1 MQSLARNGYTSDEV
15 RAALHRPNRVFRFR
29 YDLLDK
35 DNQFLRTLSN
45 VEFAEVRYN
54 SLGQIKRT
62 ARFRLMDDG
71 DINFLSDRIQPW
83 VLLQMPDGD
92 FAEFPQG
99 VFLLSTPPRHT
110 DGKTVTREIE
120 AYDQLQILV
129 DDKVESRYTVNKN
142 VNYIAAI
149 SAVLTS
155 AGITRQNLTSTS
167 KTLPTARDWEPGT
180 SKLSIIGDLLGAIN
194 YRSLYIDEHG
204 YAVAQP
210 YVSPA
215 VRASEYTYADNQE
228 SVMFGEATEELD
240 LWAIPNRWLLTVT
253 DPDLPALTANYTNDN
268 PDSPT
273 STVSRGRVIVDHREV
288 EAADQESLTA
298 QVLRIAQEST
308 QQYRKIEFFTG
319 LMPMHSDSDVYT
331 FAYSKLGI
339 SEKFTETEWILP
351 LDIHGR
357 MTHRARRVE
366 SI

>member
-1 MQSLARNGYTSDEV
+1 MQSLTRNGYTSSEV
-15 RAALHRPNRVFRFR
+15 KNALQASPTFKFR
-29 YDLLDK
+29 YDLLDV
-35 DNQFLRTLSN
+35 DNQYIRTLDG
-45 VEFAEVRYN
+45 VEYGEIRYN
-54 SLGQIKRT
+54 ALAQIKRT
-62 ARFRLMDDG
+62 AQFRLKNDNGID
-71 DINFLSDRIQPW
+71 FLSDRIQPW
-83 VLLQMPDGD
+83 VLLKMPDGD
-92 FAEFPQG
+92 WVEFPQG
-99 VFLLSTPPRHT
+99 IFLLSTPPRHT
-110 DGKTVTREIE
+110 DGKTVVREIE
-120 AYDQLQILV
+120 AYDQLQILL
-129 DDKVESRYTVNKN
+129 DDKIIDRYTVQSGA
-142 VNYIAAI
+142 NYIEAI
-149 SAVLTS
+149 SAILTG
-155 AGITRQNLTSTS
+155 AGLARQNLTATD

-253 DPDLPALTANYTNDN
+253 DPDLEALTANYTNDN

-288 EAADQESLTA
+288 EAADQESLNA

-319 LMPMHSDSDVYT
+319 LMPIHSDSDVYT
-331 FAYSKLGI
+331 FVYSKLGV
-339 SEKFTETEWILP
+339 SEKFIETEWILP
-351 LDIHGR
+351 LNVHGR